1 MLGIFG
7 TLSYA
12 VFCIFVNLCICIFVN
27 LCICVFVYLCIF
39 VFVYLYLCICVSDS
53 PEYHFWCPWTVGF
66 SSLRFPVLFIQI
78 QIQIHKYS
86 LWWSAGNTQHVL
98 YFEKPRVQGHQ
109 TWYSGL
115 SNTHIHK
122 YKCTNTQIQIHKN
135 TNTQI
140 QHMTKWQKY
149 PTYAIFLNSW
159 WFKDV
164 KNDNPKYSDPRYTV
178 DFCTVPPGLLNLV
191 LN

>member
-1 MLGIFG
+1 MLYFWKAKGPRTSKMIF
-7 TLSYA
+7 
-12 VFCIFVNLCICIFVN
+12 
-27 LCICVFVYLCIF
+27 
-39 VFVYLYLCICVSDS
+39 
-53 PEYHFWCPWTVGF
+53 WTV
-66 SSLRFPVLFIQI
+66 RYTNT
-78 QIQIHKYS
+78 QIQIHKYT
-86 LWWSAGNTQHVL
+86 NTACDEVPEIPNMC
-98 YFEKPRVQGHQ
+98 YIFEKPRVQGHQ

-164 KNDNPKYSDPRYTV
+164 KNDNPKCSDLRYTL
-178 DFCTVPPGLLNLV
+178 DFCTVPPGLFYQNLNFDLHSNFFT
-191 LN
+191 LP

>member
-1 MLGIFG
+1 MLYFWKAKGPRTSKMIF
-7 TLSYA
+7 
-12 VFCIFVNLCICIFVN
+12 
-27 LCICVFVYLCIF
+27 
-39 VFVYLYLCICVSDS
+39 
-53 PEYHFWCPWTVGF
+53 WTV
-66 SSLRFPVLFIQI
+66 RYTNT
-78 QIQIHKYS
+78 QIQIHKYT
-86 LWWSAGNTQHVL
+86 NTACDEVPEIPNMC
-98 YFEKPRVQGHQ
+98 YIFEKPRVQGHQ

-178 DFCTVPPGLLNLV
+178 DFCTVPPGLFIIFLSADV
-191 LN
+191 AAFCFPWFKMIWKISKFIYCRCS